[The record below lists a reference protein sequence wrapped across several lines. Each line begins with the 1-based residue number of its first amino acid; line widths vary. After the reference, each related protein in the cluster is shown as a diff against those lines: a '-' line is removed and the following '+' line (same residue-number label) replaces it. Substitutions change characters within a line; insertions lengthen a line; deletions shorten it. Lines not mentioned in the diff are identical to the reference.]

1 LNENIESI
9 MDKKLLSLL
18 VCPLC
23 KGNLD
28 FNKEANELVCRFDG
42 VAYAI
47 DDEIPVMM
55 ADKARPLTTDE
66 KLAK

>member
-1 LNENIESI
+1 MNENIETN

>member
-1 LNENIESI
+1 MNENIETN

-23 KGNLD
+23 KGNLN
-28 FNKEANELVCRFDG
+28 FNKEANELVCKFDA

-47 DDEIPVMM
+47 NDEIPVMM

>member
-1 LNENIESI
+1 

-23 KGNLD
+23 KGNLILD
-28 FNKEANELVCRFDG
+28 KEKSELICKFDG
-42 VAYAI
+42 VAYKI
-47 DDEIPVMM
+47 DDDIPVMLPESGR
-55 ADKARPLTTDE
+55 ALSTDE

>member
-1 LNENIESI
+1 

-23 KGNLD
+23 KGNLILD
-28 FNKEANELVCRFDG
+28 KEKQELICKFDG
-42 VAYAI
+42 LAYKI
-47 DDEIPVMM
+47 DDEIPVML
-55 ADKARPLTTDE
+55 AEKARPLTADE

>member
-1 LNENIESI
+1 

-23 KGNLD
+23 KGNLILD
-28 FNKEANELVCRFDG
+28 KEKSELICKFDG
-42 VAYAI
+42 VAYKI
-47 DDEIPVMM
+47 DDGIPVMLPESG
-55 ADKARPLTTDE
+55 RPLTTDE

>member
-1 LNENIESI
+1 

-23 KGNLD
+23 KGNLQFD
-28 FNKEANELVCRFDG
+28 KENSELICKFDA
-42 VAYAI
+42 VAYKI
-47 DDEIPVMM
+47 DDNIPVMLPESG
-55 ADKARPLTTDE
+55 RPLTADE

>member
-1 LNENIESI
+1 

-23 KGNLD
+23 KGNLIHD
-28 FNKEANELVCRFDG
+28 KEKSELICKFDG
-42 VAYAI
+42 VAYKI
-47 DDEIPVMM
+47 DDNIPVMLPESGR
-55 ADKARPLTTDE
+55 ALTTDE

>member
-1 LNENIESI
+1 

-23 KGNLD
+23 KGNLILD
-28 FNKEANELVCRFDG
+28 KEKSELICKFDA
-42 VAYAI
+42 VAYKI
-47 DDEIPVMM
+47 DDGIPVMLPESG
-55 ADKARPLTTDE
+55 RPLTTDE

>member
-1 LNENIESI
+1 

-18 VCPLC
+18 VCPVC
-23 KGNLD
+23 KGAVKYD
-28 FNKEANELVCRFDG
+28 KDKSELICKVDAL
-42 VAYAI
+42 AYPI
-47 DDEIPVMM
+47 DDGIPVMM

>member
-1 LNENIESI
+1 

-18 VCPLC
+18 VCPVC
-23 KGNLD
+23 KGSVKYDKDKSELICKLD
-28 FNKEANELVCRFDG
+28 AL
-42 VAYAI
+42 AYQI
-47 DDEIPVMM
+47 DDGIPVMM

>member
-1 LNENIESI
+1 

-18 VCPLC
+18 VCPVC
-23 KGNLD
+23 KGAVKYD
-28 FNKEANELVCRFDG
+28 KDKSELICKMDAL
-42 VAYAI
+42 AYPI
-47 DDEIPVMM
+47 DDGIPVMM

>member
-1 LNENIESI
+1 

-18 VCPLC
+18 VCPVC
-23 KGNLD
+23 KGAVKYD
-28 FNKEANELVCRFDG
+28 KDKSELICKVDG
-42 VAYAI
+42 LAYPI
-47 DDEIPVMM
+47 DDGIPVMM

>member
-1 LNENIESI
+1 

-23 KGNLD
+23 KGNLQH
-28 FNKEANELVCRFDG
+28 NKDSNELICKFDA
-42 VAYAI
+42 VAYKI

-66 KLAK
+66 KLSK

>member
-1 LNENIESI
+1 M

-28 FNKEANELVCRFDG
+28 YNKEQNELICKFDG

-55 ADKARPLTTDE
+55 ADKARPLTTEE

>member
-1 LNENIESI
+1 

-23 KGNLD
+23 KGNLILD
-28 FNKEANELVCRFDG
+28 KEKQELICKFDG
-42 VAYAI
+42 LAYKI
-47 DDEIPVMM
+47 DDEIPVMLPE
-55 ADKARPLTTDE
+55 KARPLTADE

>member
-1 LNENIESI
+1 

-18 VCPLC
+18 VCPVC
-23 KGNLD
+23 KGAVKYD
-28 FNKEANELVCRFDG
+28 KDKSELICKVDALAYPIVDG
-42 VAYAI
+42 
-47 DDEIPVMM
+47 IPVMM

>member
-1 LNENIESI
+1 

-23 KGNLD
+23 KGNLN
-28 FNKEANELVCRFDG
+28 FNKEANELVCKFDA

-47 DDEIPVMM
+47 NDEIPVMM
-55 ADKARPLTTDE
+55 ADE